1 MESAQ
6 KKFLFKIFLSRNHY
20 PHNHNN
26 ALMEGIKMKKL
37 LIILS
42 LLIAFFF
49 ILQSISFT
57 GLIISSPLL
66 SLGVSVKSLML
77 KIALLSLAILALIA
91 IILLIK
97 NKLRHINYENIAK
110 IKIELRRGM
119 KKGINKNSLISE
131 LSKEYSQKEIRE
143 ALKQAMEE
151 FSQE

>member
-1 MESAQ
+1 
-6 KKFLFKIFLSRNHY
+6 
-20 PHNHNN
+20 
-26 ALMEGIKMKKL
+26 MKKL

-42 LLIAFFF
+42 MLIAFFF

-57 GLIISSPLL
+57 GLIVSNPLL

-97 NKLRHINYENIAK
+97 NKLRYINHENIAK